1 MNRYVH
7 TATTHRM
14 ARKHRALWVGIV
26 LSAMTFAAACGD
38 DDPDEA
44 AVTTAPA
51 ADLTEYCALATEMDQ
66 QEDFPTADQMTRYKE
81 LVPAEAS
88 DAANVAADAMIP
100 VSDDPVALFNAL
112 AADEVSSAIDELDA
126 FEVVTCGLE
135 AEEGPATDGSSTEIE
150 ADAARVDVVAKDY
163 AFEAPSTLAAGRTSF
178 VLTNQGAEA
187 HFLLVSKL
195 KDGVSMEE
203 ALAMEDPSAVI
214 EGEWETGLAAAGGA
228 DEEVITLDLLPGTY
242 ALLCFIPNAEGTPHA
257 FMGMTAELVVG

>member
-14 ARKHRALWVGIV
+14 ARRHRALWAGFV
-26 LSAMTFAAACGD
+26 LSAVTFGAACGD

-51 ADLTEYCALATEMDQ
+51 ADLTEYCALATEMEQ
-66 QEDFPTADQMTRYKE
+66 QQGMPTADQMTRYKE

-88 DAANVAADAMIP
+88 DAANLAADAMIP
-100 VSDDPVALFNAL
+100 VADDMVAMFNAF
-112 AADEVSSAIDELDA
+112 AIDEVSDAIDELDA
-126 FEVVTCGLE
+126 FEAVTCGLE
-135 AEEGPATDGSSTEIE
+135 ARDGAATDGSSTEIE

-187 HFLLVSKL
+187 HFLLVTKL

-203 ALAMEDPSAVI
+203 ALAMEDSSAVI
-214 EGEWETGLAAAGGA
+214 EGEWETGSAAAGGD
-228 DEEVITLDLLPGTY
+228 DEEVITLDLVPGTY

-257 FMGMTAELVVG
+257 FMGMAAEVVVG